1 MGPAVFEGESVG
13 EYIQLVAVSGE
24 LDLSNSSG
32 LVRQVETAVRSGRNC
47 VVIDLSGVTHIDSTG
62 LAALIESHHL
72 TQARRGRLALVARG
86 ESIRRTIEVRGL
98 DRLFTI
104 LPTRE
109 EGLDAVCDD
118 ADQGPKRS

>member
-1 MGPAVFEGESVG
+1 MGPAVFEGEGVG
-13 EYIQLVAVSGE
+13 EFIHVVGVTGE

-32 LVRQVETAVRSGRNC
+32 LVRQVESAVRSGRNC
-47 VVIDLSGVTHIDSTG
+47 VVIDLTGVTHMDSTG

-72 TQARRGRLALVARG
+72 TQSRRGRLALVAHS

-109 EGLDAVCDD
+109 AGVDAVGEA
-118 ADQGPKRS
+118 ADRA

>member
-1 MGPAVFEGESVG
+1 MGPAVFEGEGVG
-13 EYIQLVAVSGE
+13 EHIHVIAVTGE

-32 LVRQVETAVRSGRNC
+32 LVRQVESAVRSGRNC

-72 TQARRGRLALVARG
+72 TQSRVGRLALVA
-86 ESIRRTIEVRGL
+86 ESESVRRTIEVRGL

-104 LPTRE
+104 LQTRDE
-109 EGLDAVCDD
+109 AVAAVSDP
-118 ADQGPKRS
+118 ADQRD